1 MHVVEPAAVP
11 NANWLRPGSPTAG
24 QQAFGDALLARH
36 GFVVLPSAVSTH
48 SWNVIFVAATA
59 AGTYA
64 VRLQEAFALD
74 PRLHPPTP

>member
-1 MHVVEPAAVP
+1 MRRVLIRGGVAVVAV
-11 NANWLRPGSPTAG
+11 
-24 QQAFGDALLARH
+24 
-36 GFVVLPSAVSTH
+36 VVLPSAVSTH